1 MNEPVLVINADELLE
16 RLKEMEGTA
25 VQEGG
30 DTEIDAFRE
39 QYWGYELAMKD
50 VIKLVEY
57 KAFFMGKE
65 RERND

>member
-1 MNEPVLVINADELLE
+1 MNEPVLAINADELLE
-16 RLKEMEGTA
+16 RLKEMEALA
-25 VQEGG
+25 VREGG

-50 VIKLVEY
+50 VIKLVEH